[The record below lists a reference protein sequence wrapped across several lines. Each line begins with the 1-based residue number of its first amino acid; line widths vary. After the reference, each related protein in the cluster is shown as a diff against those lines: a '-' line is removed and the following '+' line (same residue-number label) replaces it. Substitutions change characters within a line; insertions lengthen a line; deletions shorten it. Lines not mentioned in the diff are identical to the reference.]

1 MDRGKKCNYCN
12 SLITSSDK
20 VCSFCGYQQRGY
32 NQGFRM
38 FAIVVA
44 IIIIIFTFW
53 GTRKIPQDQ
62 ALSHTQIH
70 YKN

>member
-1 MDRGKKCNYCN
+1 MDKGKKCNYCN
-12 SLITSSDK
+12 SLITSNDK
-20 VCSFCGYQQRGY
+20 VCSFCGYQQREY

-53 GTRKIPQDQ
+53 GTRQISQDQ
-62 ALSHTQIH
+62 AVSYNQNH